1 MARTTIVLADDHPVV
16 RQGLRKL
23 LEGETDFT
31 VVGEASDGLDVVG
44 VVDRLR
50 PNVLVLD
57 LMMPGMNGLV
67 IAQEV
72 SQRFPKTRCL
82 ILSMHANEAYVVEAL
97 RNGAA
102 GYVLKDASET
112 DLVRA
117 VRDVAAGRRYLS
129 APLTERAIE
138 AYAQK
143 SSTAVLDAYETL
155 TARERQVLQLTA
167 EGYSNSQVASR
178 LSISQRTAETHRTN
192 VMRKLDLHTQGE
204 LIRYAVR
211 RGILQP

>member
-23 LEGETDFT
+23 LEAEADFI
-31 VVGEASDGLDVVG
+31 VVGEVADGLDVVG

-50 PNVLVLD
+50 PHVLVLD

-67 IAQEV
+67 VAREV
-72 SQRFPKTRCL
+72 SGRFPKTRCL

-112 DLVRA
+112 DLVKA

-129 APLTERAIE
+129 APLTERAIA
-138 AYAQK
+138 AYARK
-143 SSTAVLDAYETL
+143 SATAVLDAYETL

-167 EGYSNSQVASR
+167 EGHSNGQVAAR
-178 LSISQRTAETHRTN
+178 LSISQRTAETHRAN
-192 VMRKLDLHTQGE
+192 VMRKLDLHTQAE

-211 RGILQP
+211 RGILPP